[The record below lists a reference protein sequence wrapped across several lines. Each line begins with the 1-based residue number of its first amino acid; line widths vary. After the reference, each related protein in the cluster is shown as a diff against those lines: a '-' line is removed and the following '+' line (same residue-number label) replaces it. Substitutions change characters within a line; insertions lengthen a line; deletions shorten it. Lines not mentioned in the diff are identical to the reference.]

1 MPKGFRD
8 LALEAVLSIQ
18 MLQILE
24 RMSEW
29 HTRAGRVHQQIAT
42 PDDISFLQAHQPQVQ
57 AEEAYRSLETLMSSR
72 AAPGIERYL
81 FYGLIGYILEAFA
94 GEKFNPELYWIIQD
108 LPIALGQIEPE
119 FIEIECLIWVCMV
132 AVVTCKGSLSPKGGE
147 IMDKLL
153 QDHPRLEEWHLMD
166 ETLRKFFWVDSLGV
180 QWKRCWSAALA
191 RRKSTRERSTE
202 SDTPPKEIH
211 PNHQLVLPYLKGK
224 SGPSP

>member
-29 HTRAGRVHQQIAT
+29 HTRAGRVHQHIAT
-42 PDDISFLQAHQPQVQ
+42 PEDMSFLQAHQPQVQ
-57 AEEAYRSLETLMSSR
+57 AEEAYRSLEALMSSR
-72 AAPGIERYL
+72 AAPGIERCL
-81 FYGLIGYILEAFA
+81 FYGLIGYSLEVFA
-94 GEKFNPELYWIIQD
+94 QKKFNTELYWIIQD
-108 LPIALGQIEPE
+108 LPMALEQIEPE
-119 FIEIECLIWVCMV
+119 SVEIECLIWVSMV
-132 AVVTCKGSLSPKGGE
+132 AVVTCKGSLSQKGGE

-153 QDHPRLEEWHLMD
+153 QDHPRLEEWHVMD

-180 QWKRCWSAALA
+180 QWKRRWSAALV

-202 SDTPPKEIH
+202 SDTPPEGIH
-211 PNHQLVLPYLKGK
+211 PNHQLELPY
-224 SGPSP
+224 